1 MDEYYQKCIE
11 QAFIDP
17 IRSVVIVDDDYPTA
31 MEVLDARLGEIAGN
45 AVKSQKSWITK
56 PQPVKDVISEF
67 RDGSRPF
74 ILDIH
79 DAQTMTE
86 DDEIEGAAHLHQT
99 DLLILDY
106 ELDKDKAGDFS
117 RSLKVAKRL
126 MSNAHFNLIIV
137 NTDNSLDVVFRNFL
151 LGLLFPSCSPLS
163 GEEEANVEAAY
174 VQMENGENFEIQ
186 LGEAFGFS
194 QYVGVWKD
202 TKSAMRD
209 LMRGAGPFAQAKVL
223 FEAVKL
229 ERRYWKTLARSAL
242 VTYQSGCVKNGLMS
256 EEDLNVESFSNE
268 PEIKWIRSD
277 KAFIT
282 FSHKPDGKPLLKCLQ
297 SALEDWKPKPSR
309 LVLTKMLAE
318 IDEHGV
324 EMQGKALQDDY
335 SSALWYE
342 GILKAGDNQR
352 KSKVDETVQRHVD
365 GMLVRLIPEVQKFAS
380 DFANSENECETE
392 NAVLVQAH
400 YGIDLADDKERKHA
414 QLSHNAVVCSQEKHG
429 WHILTGHIF
438 ELDGSLWVC
447 VSPACDTGPEQNRTV
462 KANRL
467 RFNAIRLQ
475 KPMKDKLPDNVQS
488 NGHIFLRSDD
498 SVNVYPVSSAPNAMP
513 ELEVFYA
520 ENKGIFHGDMEVA
533 VLRAEEIQPEPEDN
547 ETKVFAL
554 SKHDVQIVA
563 HLRYEYALNLIH
575 RLGSAQT
582 RVGLDFS
589 G

>member
-1 MDEYYQKCIE
+1 MIEYYQKCIE

-31 MEVLDARLGEIAGN
+31 MEVLDARLGEIEKKP
-45 AVKSQKSWITK
+45 VSSKKTWLTE

-117 RSLKVAKRL
+117 RSLKVARRL
-126 MSNAHFNLIIV
+126 LSNAHFNLIIV
-137 NTDNSLDVVFRNFL
+137 NTNNGLDEVFQNFL
-151 LGLLFPSCSPLS
+151 LGLLLPSCTPLS
-163 GEEEANVEAAY
+163 DVEETDVEAAY
-174 VQMENGENFEIQ
+174 NQMDFGANFDDQ

-194 QYVGVWKD
+194 QYVGVWQD
-202 TKSAMRD
+202 AKSAMKG
-209 LMRGAGPFAQAKVL
+209 LMCGAGPFAQAKVL
-223 FEAVKL
+223 FEEVKL
-229 ERRYWKTLARSAL
+229 DRRYWKTLARSAL
-242 VTYQSGCVKNGLMS
+242 LTYQNNCVENGLMS

-268 PEIKWIRSD
+268 TEIKWIRSD

-282 FSHKPDGKPLLKCLQ
+282 FSHKPDGKKLLDCLR
-297 SALEDWKPKPSR
+297 SALESWKPKPSR

-324 EMQGKALQDDY
+324 EMQSKALQDDY

-342 GILKAGDNQR
+342 GILNSDDNQR

-365 GMLVRLIPEVQKFAS
+365 GMLAKLLPAVRKFTS
-380 DFANSENECETE
+380 EFAKCENDNETS
-392 NAVLVQAH
+392 NANLVKSH
-400 YGIDLADDKERKHA
+400 YRIDLETPQSRETA

-429 WHILTGHIF
+429 WHIETGHIF
-438 ELDGSLWVC
+438 ELGGSMWVC

-467 RFNAIRLQ
+467 RFNAIKLHEPTRDRLP
-475 KPMKDKLPDNVQS
+475 KNVQN
-488 NGHIFLRSDD
+488 NGHIFLRSGEHID
-498 SVNVYPVSSAPNAMP
+498 VYPVTSAPTAMP

-520 ENKGIFHGDMEVA
+520 ENKGVFHGEMQTT
-533 VLRAEEIQPEPEDN
+533 VLRAEEVQPEPEDS
-547 ETKVFAL
+547 EVRVFSL
-554 SKHDVQIVA
+554 KSHDVQIVA